1 MQHPKTLSDQ
11 RGSKPKSRPRE
22 RKIRFS
28 GQSTAQLQSERTIP
42 ELFAASKHK
51 ISEVTPPSPRK
62 RRKQEHSGNID
73 NTGGLLME
81 ALRPEQ
87 MYTFLPNIIGQTGSS
102 MASPPRKLPSQ
113 ARPNTNNSTAQS
125 AESGTKKLVVKH
137 IKRAS
142 KADPDGYFNSVWSQL
157 DRGLSAIFRGEKI
170 SLEELYRG
178 VENVCRQGKAPALFQ
193 KLCERCAVYISTD
206 ISASLLKE
214 ANKGANPVDLLR
226 VTLKAWSTWW
236 DQLVFTSSDSCT

>member
-22 RKIRFS
+22 RKIRSS

-87 MYTFLPNIIGQTGSS
+87 MYTFSPNVIGQTGSS
-102 MASPPRKLPSQ
+102 MVSLPRNLPSQ
-113 ARPNTNNSTAQS
+113 ARPNSTAQS

-157 DRGLSAIFRGEKI
+157 DKGLSAIFRGEKI